1 MSRICVWYAAALW
14 KPAFFKGSMIDLH
27 ISETLFI
34 LNTVCEVPT
43 PCVGESG
50 EFSEGELLQQN
61 LIYIA
66 VPSSNFK
73 PMPYV
78 SPFQCIIPIL
88 KLFLNQSVI
97 KYFVEN
103 RPLCPRRGRKGV
115 SLNPYLITAN
125 QWAQWY
131 HLLNTVF
138 SFKISFEKDAV
149 FASGSYGLFSWKNT
163 STIFRDN
170 FPQISPALVQTRFQ
184 KKKLCLIF
192 KARKVL
198 FLIRS
203 LILPRNCFLSSTSV
217 LCYS

>member
-163 STIFRDN
+163 STTFVIIFHKFLRLWFRQGSRRKN
-170 FPQISPALVQTRFQ
+170 YVWFS
-184 KKKLCLIF
+184 KL
-192 KARKVL
+192 ARYYFWYV
-198 FLIRS
+198 
-203 LILPRNCFLSSTSV
+203 P
-217 LCYS
+217 

>member
-1 MSRICVWYAAALW
+1 MRRGVRWVFRGRAATAKFNLHRRPKFQFQAYA
-14 KPAFFKGSMIDLH
+14 I
-27 ISETLFI
+27 
-34 LNTVCEVPT
+34 
-43 PCVGESG
+43 
-50 EFSEGELLQQN
+50 
-61 LIYIA
+61 
-66 VPSSNFK
+66 
-73 PMPYV
+73 V

-88 KLFLNQSVI
+88 KLFSNQSVI
-97 KYFVEN
+97 KFFVEN

-131 HLLNTVF
+131 HLLNTFF
-138 SFKISFEKDAV
+138 SLKISFEKDAV

-163 STIFRDN
+163 SMIFRDN

-184 KKKLCLIF
+184 KKKFCLIF

-203 LILPRNCFLSSTSV
+203 LIFPRNCFLSSASV

>member
-1 MSRICVWYAAALW
+1 
-14 KPAFFKGSMIDLH
+14 MIDLY

-73 PMPYV
+73 PLPYV